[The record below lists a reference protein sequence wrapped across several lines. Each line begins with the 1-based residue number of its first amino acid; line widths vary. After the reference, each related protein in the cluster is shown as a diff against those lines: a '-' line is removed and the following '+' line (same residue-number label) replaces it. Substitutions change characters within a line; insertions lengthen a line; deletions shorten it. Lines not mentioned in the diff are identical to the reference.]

1 MIAELVTALIGTAA
15 GIIAYRAIIL
25 PVELEAAIDDL
36 EAEEAGRDSH
46 PPITAPAT
54 ITHQSDLLELMIVYN
69 QETTA
74 ELLSLVRIL
83 AIEKAGAHESA
94 KQAARTAAQVAAVEY
109 ERSRPEADLEGL
121 PSFPE
126 ADHPDQ
132 RQSYLAEALAQIETP
147 DGGRLVDP

>member
-46 PPITAPAT
+46 PPITAPAP
-54 ITHQSDLLELMIVYN
+54 DLLELLIAQN
-69 QETTA
+69 GQTTA